1 MQGNLKDMAVA
12 DLIQHLC
19 QARRTAQ
26 LTLKQQN
33 EEAVLFFKDGS
44 LPHAVLGQLQGE
56 EAVFKALG
64 WEDGVFKLDANVET
78 PATTI
83 TRNWAALLVEGA
95 RLLDEAHP
103 TASSPLNT
111 TNNSVSHTK
120 PEENQMPKKL
130 DDVLKEMV
138 EQIDGGMAAVVAGM
152 DGLPIAQYV
161 TVKKGVD
168 PARNVPQMTM
178 LLKLIDSTI
187 TKLGAGQIENELLV
201 TERAY
206 MMVRFLEGNRAYFM
220 GIVANRS
227 AAKLGNIR
235 LITKIYAKHI
245 AEAMPR

>member
-1 MQGNLKDMAVA
+1 MQGNLKDMALA

-19 QARRTAQ
+19 QARRTAR
-26 LTLKQQN
+26 LTLRRQD
-33 EEAVLFFKDGS
+33 EEAILFFKDGI
-44 LPHAVLGQLQGE
+44 LPHAVMGQLQGE

-64 WEDGVFKLDANVET
+64 WEDGVFQLDANIEA
-78 PATTI
+78 PAATI

-95 RLLDEAHP
+95 RLLDETHP
-103 TASSPLNT
+103 AAPPKET
-111 TNNSVSHTK
+111 TNNSVSNTK
-120 PEENQMPKKL
+120 LEENQMTQRL

-138 EQIDGGMAAVVAGM
+138 GQIDGGMAAVVAGM

-161 TVKKGVD
+161 AVKKGVN

-178 LLKLIDSTI
+178 LLKLIDSTV
-187 TKLGAGQIENELLV
+187 TKLGAGTIENELLV

-220 GIVANRS
+220 GIIANRS
-227 AAKLGNIR
+227 VAKLGNIR

>member
-1 MQGNLKDMAVA
+1 MQGNLKDMSLA

-19 QARRTAQ
+19 QARRTAR
-26 LTLKQQN
+26 LTLKRQG
-33 EEAVLFFKDGS
+33 EEAVLFFKDGI

-56 EAVFKALG
+56 EAVFRALG
-64 WEDGVFKLDANVET
+64 WEDGVFQLDANIEA
-78 PATTI
+78 PAATI

-103 TASSPLNT
+103 TAPPQK
-111 TNNSVSHTK
+111 TNDNSVSNTP
-120 PEENQMPKKL
+120 PEEPQMSQRL

-152 DGLPIAQYV
+152 DGLPVAQYV
-161 TVKKGVD
+161 AVKKGID

-178 LLKLIDSTI
+178 LLKLIDTTV
-187 TKLGAGQIENELLV
+187 TKLGAGKMENELLV

-206 MMVRFLEGNRAYFM
+206 LMVRFLEGNKSYFM
-220 GIVANRS
+220 GVVVNRS